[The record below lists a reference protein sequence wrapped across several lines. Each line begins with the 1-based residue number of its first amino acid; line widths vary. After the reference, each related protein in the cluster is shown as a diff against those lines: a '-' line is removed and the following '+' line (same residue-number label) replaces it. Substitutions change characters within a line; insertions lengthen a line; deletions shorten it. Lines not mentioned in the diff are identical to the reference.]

1 VTTPLQWKMW
11 KSVACQHVSRCRNIM
26 SYKLPTSCKSPAMLQ
41 RWGSRAVPPTA
52 MGNLCFSTTDDRH
65 TELCYGFFG
74 NIAQVATAQLIAI
87 RTRWTRKAARYGMS
101 LRVPS
106 ERQVL
111 QAGSFSRF
119 SLTLHSAPQHRS
131 PGRWWPEPGVMMR
144 PELLPVPNPCFR

>member
-1 VTTPLQWKMW
+1 MTTPLQWKMW
-11 KSVACQHVSRCRNIM
+11 KSVACQHVSRCRTIM

-41 RWGSRAVPPTA
+41 RLGSRAVPPTA
-52 MGNLCFSTTDDRH
+52 MGNLCFSTTDDR
-65 TELCYGFFG
+65 
-74 NIAQVATAQLIAI
+74 QVATAQLIAI

-119 SLTLHSAPQHRS
+119 SRFSLTLHSAPQHRS

-144 PELLPVPNPCFR
+144 PELLPIPNQCFR